1 MTDFYENI
9 VACCMLHGRRNLP
22 QEEPKQYADTA
33 GGIEP
38 PITDRNCNIKPVN
51 MISDWPVTMCAAG

>member
-1 MTDFYENI
+1 MQCVD
-9 VACCMLHGRRNLP
+9 M
-22 QEEPKQYADTA
+22 A

-38 PITDRNCNIKPVN
+38 LITDRNCNIKPVN